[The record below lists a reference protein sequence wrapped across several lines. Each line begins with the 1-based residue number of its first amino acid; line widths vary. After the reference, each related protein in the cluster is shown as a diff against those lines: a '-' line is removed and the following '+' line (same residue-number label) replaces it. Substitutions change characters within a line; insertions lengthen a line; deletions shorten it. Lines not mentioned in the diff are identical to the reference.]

1 MSDKIFALLALTGL
15 IVFLLP
21 LVIMVPHVDLILF
34 VTVCVLLAI
43 YDFWTELV
51 VKNRA

>member
-1 MSDKIFALLALTGL
+1 MSEKILALLALTGL

-34 VTVCVLLAI
+34 VTACVFLAV
-43 YDFWTELV
+43 YDFWVELF
-51 VKNRA
+51 VKKA

>member
-1 MSDKIFALLALTGL
+1 MSEKILALLALTGL

-34 VTVCVLLAI
+34 VTVCVFLAI